1 MLKDSVS
8 LYKRLF
14 PFIKPYLS
22 KVFFAC
28 ACAIPLAL
36 CSAGTASLVKPTLD
50 DIFLNKDLRM
60 LKLIPI
66 AIILIYTTK
75 GVFEYA
81 YHYLISSTGQRIV
94 TDIRNRI
101 YEHLQTL
108 SLSYFQI
115 NPTGKLI
122 SKVTLDVQLV
132 EAAINKSIVAIIKES
147 MTISGLVIVMLTK
160 DYKLS
165 LITFL
170 ILPWALIPILILGKK
185 SRKFSTRHQEKRSYL
200 STLLHET
207 ISGNRIVKAFGM
219 EEYERKRFSAE
230 NLKLLKIILKKVKNR
245 ALSSPV
251 MELIGGLTAA
261 AVIFYGGWNVLNGN
275 STPGTFFSFVTAMLM
290 LYGPSKDIS
299 KSYQDIQNGLAAAER
314 VFEIFDTE
322 TEVKEKPDAVSIQSK
337 HSAVTFNN
345 VTFSYDKNPVLHNID
360 LKVKPGETIAVV
372 GMTGSSKTTL
382 VNLILRFY
390 DVDSGSIQI
399 DGIDIRDITL
409 RSLRSQ
415 ISIVNQNPFLFND
428 TLKNN
433 IAYGDNTQSMDK
445 ITEAARAACAHQ
457 FIDEMPDK
465 YDTVIGEHGV
475 KISGGQ
481 RQRIA
486 IARAILKDAPI
497 LIFDE
502 ATSAL
507 DTTLEKE
514 IQSSLEKLIKIKTTF
529 IIAHR
534 LSTIRNA
541 DRIIVL
547 SNGRIVE
554 QGSHDKLF
562 QQNGEYSKLYAIY
575 AQKEQD
581 QS

>member
-1 MLKDSVS
+1 MLKESLI
-8 LYKRLF
+8 LYKRLY
-14 PFIKPYLS
+14 PFIKPYLL
-22 KVFFAC
+22 KIVFAC
-28 ACAIPLAL
+28 ACAIPLSL
-36 CSAGTASLVKPTLD
+36 CAAASASLVKPIMD
-50 DIFLNKDLRM
+50 DVFLNKDLRM
-60 LKLIPI
+60 LKLIPV
-66 AIILIYTTK
+66 AIISIYTTR
-75 GVFEYA
+75 GIFEYA
-81 YHYLISSTGQRIV
+81 YSYLLNSTGQRIV
-94 TDIRNRI
+94 TDIRNKI

-108 SLSYFQI
+108 SLSYFQM

-122 SKVTLDVQLV
+122 SKVTLDVELV
-132 EAAINKSIVAIIKES
+132 EAAINRSIIAIIRES
-147 MTISGLVIVMLTK
+147 MTISGLIFVMVTK

-170 ILPWALIPILILGKK
+170 ILPWALIPIFIFGKK
-185 SRKFSTRHQEKRSYL
+185 SRKFSSRHQEKRSYL

-219 EEYERKRFSAE
+219 EEYEKKRFSAE
-230 NLKLLKIILKKVKNR
+230 NLKLLKIILKKLKFR

-261 AVIFYGGWNVLNGN
+261 AVIFYGGWNVLNGH
-275 STPGTFFSFVTAMLM
+275 STPGTFFSFVTAMLI
-290 LYGPSKDIS
+290 LYGPAKNIN

-322 TEVKEKPDAVSIQSK
+322 PEVKEKPDSVSIQCI
-337 HSAVTFNN
+337 HSAVTFKN
-345 VTFSYDKNPVLHNID
+345 VTFSYNKDPVLHNID
-360 LKVKPGETIAVV
+360 LNVKPHETIAIV

-382 VNLILRFY
+382 VKLILRFY

-399 DGIDIRDITL
+399 DGIDIRDVTL
-409 RSLRSQ
+409 KSLRSQ
-415 ISIVNQNPFLFND
+415 ISIVNQNPYLFND

-433 IAYGDNTQSMDK
+433 IAYGDNTQNMNK
-445 ITEAARAACAHQ
+445 IIEAARAAHAHQ

-475 KISGGQ
+475 KLSGGQ

-486 IARAILKDAPI
+486 IARAILKDAPL

-502 ATSAL
+502 ATSSL
-507 DTTLEKE
+507 DTNLEKE
-514 IQSSLEKLIKIKTTF
+514 IQFSLEKLMKMKTTF

-534 LSTIRNA
+534 LTTIRNA

-554 QGSHDKLF
+554 QGSHNKLF
-562 QQNGEYSKLYAIY
+562 QQKGEYSKLYAIY
-575 AQKEQD
+575 AQKEQN